1 MLQIIILHLP
11 NQNHLKNSK
20 HTDHTKSFPGHNIF
34 KFLLILLLLL
44 LYCMYQMLNKSNKN
58 IYIIFFNESVLVNT
72 FYVLPLTSLQRKKNM
87 FQLLVELNVVDLTY
101 KNVRERVRHLL
112 CLELE
117 FKWEWKT
124 QDNWRK

>member
-1 MLQIIILHLP
+1 MYNSAANNYFTLT

-20 HTDHTKSFPGHNIF
+20 HTNHTKSFPGHNIF

-58 IYIIFFNESVLVNT
+58 IYII

-117 FKWEWKT
+117 FKWEGKT